1 MIKSKNSFLKG
12 YITGNKLWTPDRD
25 NVSAINHG
33 FRARAKSGGSI
44 FNVGYAY
51 LVQADE
57 WKAKE
62 LLLSCGLEKKVL
74 ATVVQAKL
82 GLCGGIYFSKTGVL
96 TCCSFYGPY
105 PWRDDRNYGIYDFD
119 KISIVTTAIPRNTV
133 HNAIFSHN
141 YRWFYSKELA
151 EQANWHAGSYN
162 DSLVPAWDLT
172 WITGKPTDF
181 TSMTD
186 DALYYHNSGGSW
198 YVSDG
203 WAHST
208 SDEPISND
216 SCGLS
221 GSRVDPASVVF
232 LT

>member
-1 MIKSKNSFLKG
+1 MIKSKSSFMKG
-12 YITGNKLWTPDRD
+12 YVTGNKLWTPDRD
-25 NVSAINHG
+25 NPSALNRG
-33 FRARAKSGGSI
+33 FRARSKSSGSI
-44 FNVGYAY
+44 FNSGFAY

-62 LLLSCGLEKKVL
+62 LLQSCGLQKKVL

-96 TCCSFYGPY
+96 TCCSFAGPY
-105 PWRDDRNYGIYDFD
+105 SWRDDRNYGIYDYD
-119 KISIVTTAIPRNTV
+119 KIKIVSTSVPRNVV
-133 HNAIFSHN
+133 HNAIFSDH

-151 EQANWHAGSYN
+151 EATGWHTGTDQHA
-162 DSLVPAWDLT
+162 LVPAWDLT
-172 WITGKPTDF
+172 WITGDPTEF

-208 SDEPISND
+208 SDEAITSD
-216 SCGLS
+216 SCSLS
-221 GSRVDPASVVF
+221 GYRVDPATVVF
-232 LT
+232 L

>member
-1 MIKSKNSFLKG
+1 MQLG
-12 YITGNKLWTPDRD
+12 RPDRK
-25 NVSAINHG
+25 NIGMAQG
-33 FRARAKSGGSI
+33 YRARSSESSGSI
-44 FNVGYAY
+44 FNSGFAY

-62 LLLSCGLEKKVL
+62 LLQSCGLQKKVL
-74 ATVVQAKL
+74 VTTVQDEL

-96 TCCSFYGPY
+96 TCCSFVGRYE
-105 PWRDDRNYGIYDFD
+105 WRDDRNYGVYDLD
-119 KISIVTTAIPRNTV
+119 KITIVNSSIPRNYV
-133 HNAIFSHN
+133 HNAIFSSH

-151 EQANWHAGSYN
+151 EASGWHNGSYQHA
-162 DSLVPAWDLT
+162 LVPAWDLT
-172 WITGKPTDF
+172 WITGAATEF

-208 SDEPISND
+208 SDESISSD
-216 SCGLS
+216 SCNMS
-221 GSRVDPASVVF
+221 GRRVDPASVVF
-232 LT
+232 YQRSYKP